1 MRAHQPPA
9 CPACLLVSDDTA
21 RIFIFSA
28 LAVFACYHVA
38 GMNPSAHHSRSL
50 CFQAAFTLRAH
61 QPPACLACLH
71 VSDDTARTLY
81 FPPSLFSLVIMWLM
95 CFHRPFTRAE
105 NESTRSVLL
114 TSPKVLY
121 TPSRIP
127 CPLSW
132 SLHNPTIVRFLEC
145 RKHSKKPLSRRTQRL
160 LTSLGLP
167 SRRCCT
173 DWSSTTDAG
182 RLRRFNSGSVLPNP
196 SVFRGSLSGPSPA
209 TSQVLVGGEESL
221 RGSH

>member
-1 MRAHQPPA
+1 LPA
-9 CPACLLVSDDTA
+9 CIIRYCSHV
-21 RIFIFSA
+21 IFSS
-28 LAVFACYHVA
+28 LAVFACDHLA
-38 GMNPSAHHSRSL
+38 GMNPSAHHSLSL
-50 CFQAAFTLRAH
+50 CFQAAFALRAH

-71 VSDDTARTLY
+71 VSDNTARTLY
-81 FPPSLFSLVIMWLM
+81 FLPSLVSLLMWLM
-95 CFHRPFTRAE
+95 CFHRPFTRTE

-173 DWSSTTDAG
+173 DWSSTTDA
-182 RLRRFNSGSVLPNP
+182 
-196 SVFRGSLSGPSPA
+196 
-209 TSQVLVGGEESL
+209 
-221 RGSH
+221 